1 MRTESFVLTVLPLTL
16 RPDAGFHVSL
26 HVAPRLVPDAV
37 EEPLRNFDSFVDWAA
52 TARAATIEL
61 LGNAGAIAAT
71 PLVERIDAGLWS
83 KVFPPDTIVRRPRFD
98 SFPNRAWRTFP
109 VKAVHDIAAVMPLLG
124 TMLFPVDPPD
134 LRTYVAKNIRGQ
146 DFKNPVARL
155 IGQLGSG
162 RGRAGEADEVAL
174 TAQLDH
180 VPGAGSVSADS
191 PWKALLEPLHA
202 ARRYYDRPEARRAY
216 QDIPTE
222 NLAPKPLDKPMPD
235 FHERVAHLADQPE
248 LLRRLGLVIDVH
260 VDDLA
265 GLKAAIELHAG
276 MAMRGSAVSI
286 IAARTPVT
294 HSGGRLLSV
303 PRTDDWTVGRLK
315 LGDTKRYSV
324 LAMDSDGGALKA
336 EAFIR
341 SLPRMQAMAVN
352 GDPGHVAPPAL
363 RSEGLT
369 LVQTGKLASV
379 QAQLSASGT
388 MVASSTPAA
397 PPSLRTEDL
406 TRGYRVEIWD
416 DHVKKWF
423 TPHARL
429 TTATVAGLDAPVYT
443 DLPERGYVQTAAVN
457 ETPGIENG
465 PLYLHE
471 AMFGWSGW
479 SLSAPRPG
487 PRAEPFMKNGKQ
499 HEAAL
504 EAAPPADPV
513 SPVQVTTK
521 VAHGTLPRLR
531 YGRSY
536 MFRAWSVDLAGN
548 SPGDPV
554 PVAAGAVGL
563 RRGFGAVGGPA
574 RATVDLATFRPALE
588 RISSVR
594 ATPLVS
600 EDLPGIHGLALSA
613 AGATTAA
620 APTGPAEALIAFQA
634 RSLASD
640 TTTPGDSP
648 PVLTG
653 FASIDS
659 LALSRLQARPRIV
672 APPIA
677 SLAGSAAL
685 TDALKTVS
693 LEPRVG
699 LRSETLGPVIAHDL
713 DGIELNDV
721 VTQPIDPA
729 VFTDLTDQTL
739 TPLTP
744 FRRWDTVPPPVVVA
758 RHRLSIAESIHH
770 LVIRSGLLTSPDGA
784 GGETTTVLDPE
795 AFIASLT
802 PAFAADLRPTCERH
816 LAAPKGSQILNE
828 LHGRFDPALGTGT
841 PEERRLMLAAALRDD
856 GTLFDQKIV
865 SLDDPLVLIE
875 QPGVSLQAGPEIA
888 DPVTDLGTLQDGNR
902 GNPPPVGHYVIH
914 DVDELVLPWLPDP
927 MAAGIAFGMNTANK
941 GSPLVGAFR
950 VESTAAPYL
959 GDWPAPQPFRLVV
972 ETATDMTA
980 TVRDRVVTIGIPP
993 GERLDLRLSSSL
1005 RRADLPLFALWGLL
1019 PASLTSLDLF
1029 ERPAADGQF
1038 WALTPYEPISLIHA
1052 VPRPVLPPL
1061 NTAIVV
1067 GQRVK
1072 GETGVGLGAVIDVH
1086 AASTDR
1092 IDAEASWSEWIDDLT
1107 ADGPVREAKRAVP
1120 FHAQVDYDEDMVLLG
1135 PANADFAFPGVGAV
1149 RIHRA
1154 RHEFGD
1160 TRHRVVD
1167 YAFRA
1172 TTRYREYFPPAL
1184 LATPESRSVLGV
1196 PTTLSLLSTAAPP
1209 APIVDSV
1216 IPLFRWDESD
1226 DPGQP
1231 FGIRRRRRAGLRV
1244 YLRRPW
1250 FRSGD
1255 DEQLAVIIT
1264 SNGEDAGVHTS
1275 VWGSDPV
1282 WFNAGPAVPLV
1293 GLSVEDLY
1301 GAAGIDGVRGPD
1313 PRLSLLK
1320 ILPAGGKL
1328 VSAIGYRPE
1337 YNAERQLWF
1346 VDVAIEPAASVWA
1359 FVRLAVARYQP
1370 NSLQGLEL
1378 SPIVLC
1384 DFTQLLPERTMTV
1397 SRPDVTTVRVTVSG
1411 PAGLRESA
1419 PAAAPGVFAQ
1429 KQTIPTGI
1437 DPGALGVGG
1446 PYPLG
1451 AADPTN
1457 AMAKD
1462 RRVYA
1467 VLEHREPGD
1476 VSDLDW
1482 HAVHRQ
1488 ELSIGGLSAAGEF
1501 AWTGVIDIGT
1511 SIPLGEPGQDRGW
1524 RITVEEH
1531 EGIEG
1536 DPAEPNSR
1544 GPLVKQWRLIYADR
1558 TLL

>member
-16 RPDAGFHVSL
+16 RADAGFHVSL
-26 HVAPRLVPDAV
+26 HIAPRLVPDAV
-37 EEPLRNFDSFVDWAA
+37 EEPLGNFATFDEWA
-52 TARAATIEL
+52 TVVRAATFQL
-61 LGNAGAIAAT
+61 FGNAGVLAAT
-71 PLVERIDAGLWS
+71 PLFERIDTDLWAR
-83 KVFPPDTIVRRPRFD
+83 VFPPDTIVRRPRFD
-98 SFPNRAWRTFP
+98 SFPNRTWRTFP

-124 TMLFPVDPPD
+124 TMLFPTDPPD
-134 LRTYVAKNIRGQ
+134 LKTWVTKNIRGQ

-162 RGRAGEADEVAL
+162 RDGKDELAL

-180 VPGAGSVSADS
+180 APGAGGIDKDN
-191 PWKALLEPLHA
+191 PWKPLLEPLHA
-202 ARRYYDRPEARRAY
+202 ARRYYERLEAQRPY
-216 QDIPTE
+216 QPE
-222 NLAPKPLDKPMPD
+222 PAEGLAPKALEKPVPD

-265 GLKAAIELHAG
+265 GLKAATELHAG
-276 MAMRGSAVSI
+276 MAMRGSGASI

-294 HSGGRLLSV
+294 HSGGRLLTV
-303 PRTDDWTVGRLK
+303 PRTDDWAAGRLK
-315 LGDTKRYSV
+315 LGDTKRYAV

-352 GDPGHVAPPAL
+352 GDPGHIAPPAL

-379 QAQLSASGT
+379 QAQLSASGS
-388 MVASSTPAA
+388 MVGSATPAA
-397 PPSLRTEDL
+397 PPSLRTEDV

-416 DHVKKWF
+416 DHVGKWF

-429 TTATVAGLDAPVYT
+429 ATATVSGLDVPVYA

-457 ETPGIENG
+457 ETPGVENG

-487 PRAEPFMKNGKQ
+487 PRAEPFMEDGKQ
-499 HEAAL
+499 KESAR
-504 EAAPPADPV
+504 EVTPPEDPI

-521 VAHGTLPRLR
+521 VAPGTLPRLR
-531 YGRSY
+531 FGRSY

-548 SPGDPV
+548 SPGDPI
-554 PVAAGAVGL
+554 PVGPRRGSVAVGER
-563 RRGFGAVGGPA
+563 RRGAA
-574 RATVDLATFRPALE
+574 ADIAAFRPALE

-594 ATPLVS
+594 ATRLVS
-600 EDLPGIHGLALSA
+600 DELPGIHGLVLSA
-613 AGATTAA
+613 ADATAKA
-620 APTGPAEALIAFQA
+620 APEGPAEALLAFQA

-640 TTTPGDSP
+640 TATQTDSR

-653 FASIDS
+653 IGPIDS
-659 LALSRLQARPRIV
+659 IAFGRLRARPRVI

-685 TDALKTVS
+685 SDALKTVS
-693 LEPRVG
+693 LEPRVA

-713 DGIELNDV
+713 ADGIELNDTV
-721 VTQPIDPA
+721 IQPIDPGIL
-729 VFTDLTDQTL
+729 TDLTDQTL

-770 LVIRSGLLTSPDGA
+770 LVIRSGIDTVPDGA
-784 GGETTTVLDPE
+784 GGETTTVLDPQD
-795 AFIASLT
+795 FIASLT

-816 LAAPKGSQILNE
+816 LAAPKSSQILNE
-828 LHGRFDPALGTGT
+828 LHGRFDPAMGTAA
-841 PEERRLMLAAALRDD
+841 PVERKLLLAAALRDD
-856 GTLFDQKIV
+856 GTLFDSEIV
-865 SLDDPLVLIE
+865 SLDDPSAMIA
-875 QPGVSLQAGPEIA
+875 QRGVSLQAGPEIA
-888 DPVTDLGTLQDGNR
+888 DPVTDLGTLQGANR
-902 GNPPPVGHYVIH
+902 GNPPPAGHYVVH
-914 DVDELVLPWLPDP
+914 DLDELALPWLPDP

-941 GSPLVGAFR
+941 DSPLVGAFR

-959 GDWPAPQPFRLVV
+959 GDWPAPQPFRLVI
-972 ETATDMTA
+972 ETAPSMTA
-980 TVRDRVVTIGIPP
+980 TVRDRVLAIGIPP

-1019 PASLTSLDLF
+1019 PATLTSLDLF

-1038 WALTPYEPISLIHA
+1038 WALTPYEPVSMIHA

-1072 GETGVGLGAVIDVH
+1072 GETGANLGAVIDVH

-1092 IDAEASWSEWIDDLT
+1092 IDAEASWSEWIDDLG
-1107 ADGPVREAKRAVP
+1107 ADGPLREAKRASP
-1120 FHAQVDYDEDMVLLG
+1120 FHAQVNYDEDMVLLG
-1135 PANADFAFPGVGAV
+1135 PADADFAFPGVGAV

-1160 TRHRVVD
+1160 TRHRTVD

-1184 LATPESRSVLGV
+1184 LATAESRSVLGA
-1196 PTTLSLLSTAAPP
+1196 PTTLNIPSTAAPP

-1255 DEQLAVIIT
+1255 DEQLAVIVT
-1264 SNGEDAGVHTS
+1264 SNGEDAGVHAS

-1282 WFNAGPAVPLV
+1282 WFNAGPPIPLV
-1293 GLSVEDLY
+1293 GLSIEDLY
-1301 GAAGIDGVRGPD
+1301 GAAGIDDVRGPD
-1313 PRLSLLK
+1313 PRLSPLK
-1320 ILPAGGKL
+1320 VLPADGKL

-1337 YNAERQLWF
+1337 YNADRKLWF

-1370 NSLQGLEL
+1370 NSLSGLEL

-1384 DFTQLLPERTMTV
+1384 DFTQLPPERTMTV

-1419 PAAAPGVFAQ
+1419 PVAAAAGALLQQ
-1429 KQTIPTGI
+1429 KQIIPTGI
-1437 DPGALGVGG
+1437 DPGALGAGG

-1467 VLEHREPGD
+1467 VLEQREPGD

-1482 HAVHRQ
+1482 HTVHRE
-1488 ELSIGGLSAAGEF
+1488 ELSLGGLSAAGEF
-1501 AWTGVIDIGT
+1501 AWTGVIDTGT
-1511 SIPLGEPGQDRGW
+1511 PIPLGEPGHDRGW

-1536 DPAEPNSR
+1536 DPADPNSR

>member
-16 RPDAGFHVSL
+16 RADAGFQVSL
-26 HVAPRLVPDAV
+26 HIAPRLVPEAV
-37 EEPLRNFDSFVDWAA
+37 EEPLGNFATFDEWAA
-52 TARAATIEL
+52 VARAATFQL
-61 LGNAGAIAAT
+61 FGNAGALAAT
-71 PLVERIDAGLWS
+71 PLIERIDVDLWAR
-83 KVFPPDTIVRRPRFD
+83 VFPPDTLVRRPRFD
-98 SFPNRAWRTFP
+98 SFLNRTWRSFP
-109 VKAVHDIAAVMPLLG
+109 VKAVHDIAALMPLIG

-134 LRTYVAKNIRGQ
+134 LKNYVQRLRGQ
-146 DFKNPVARL
+146 DFSPVGRL
-155 IGQLGSG
+155 VAQLGNAQG
-162 RGRAGEADEVAL
+162 IDDKAL

-180 VPGAGSVSADS
+180 VPGAGSIDKDN
-191 PWKALLEPLHA
+191 PWKPLLEPLHA
-202 ARRYYDRPEARRAY
+202 ARRYYERPEAQRAY
-216 QDIPTE
+216 QEEPSE
-222 NLAPKPLDKPMPD
+222 RLAPKVVEKPVPD

-260 VDDLA
+260 VDDLS
-265 GLKAAIELHAG
+265 GLRAATELHAG
-276 MAMRGSAVSI
+276 MAMRGSGLSI
-286 IAARTPVT
+286 VAARTPVT
-294 HSGGRLLSV
+294 RSGSRLLTV
-303 PRTDDWTVGRLK
+303 PRTDDWTAGRLK

-379 QAQLSASGT
+379 QAQLSTSAS
-388 MVASSTPAA
+388 MVGSATPAA
-397 PPSLRTEDL
+397 PPSLRTEDV

-416 DHVKKWF
+416 DHVRKWF

-429 TTATVAGLDAPVYT
+429 ATAMVAGVDAPIYV

-457 ETPGIENG
+457 ETPGVPNS

-487 PRAEPFMKNGKQ
+487 PRAEPFMEDGKQ
-499 HEAAL
+499 REAAR
-504 EAAPPADPV
+504 EVTPPEDPI
-513 SPVQVTTK
+513 SPVQVTTR
-521 VAHGTLPRLR
+521 VAPGTLPRLR

-554 PVAAGAVGL
+554 PVGL
-563 RRGFGAVGGPA
+563 RRGFGAVDETRRGA
-574 RATVDLATFRPALE
+574 AVDIATFRPALE

-594 ATPLVS
+594 TPRLVS
-600 EDLPGIHGLALSA
+600 DELPGIHDLVLSA
-613 AGATTAA
+613 ARATAEA
-620 APTGPAEALIAFQA
+620 APEGPADALLAFQA

-640 TTTPGDSP
+640 TATQFDSQ

-653 FASIDS
+653 VAPIDS
-659 LALSRLQARPRIV
+659 IAFGRLQARPRVI

-677 SLAGSAAL
+677 SLAGSAVL
-685 TDALKTVS
+685 SDALKTVS
-693 LEPRVG
+693 LEPRVA

-713 DGIELNDV
+713 GDGIQFDDAV
-721 VTQPIDPA
+721 VQPIDP
-729 VFTDLTDQTL
+729 VIFTNLTDQTL

-770 LVIRSGLLTSPDGA
+770 LVIRSGVDTAPDDA

-795 AFIASLT
+795 AFIESLT
-802 PAFAADLRPTCERH
+802 PASAVDMRPICERH

-828 LHGRFDPALGTGT
+828 LHGRFDSAMGTATPA
-841 PEERRLMLAAALRDD
+841 ERQLLLAAALRDD
-856 GTLFDQKIV
+856 GTLFDTEIV
-865 SLDDPLVLIE
+865 SLDDPSVMIA

-888 DPVTDLGTLQDGNR
+888 EPVTDLGTLQGLSR
-902 GNPPPVGHYVIH
+902 GDPPPAGHYVIH
-914 DVDELVLPWLPDP
+914 DVDELALPWLPDP

-959 GDWPAPQPFRLVV
+959 GEWPAPEPFRLVI
-972 ETATDMTA
+972 ETATHMTA
-980 TVRDRVVTIGIPP
+980 TVRGRVVTIGIPP

-1019 PASLTSLDLF
+1019 PVNLTNLDLF

-1038 WALTPYEPISLIHA
+1038 WALTPYEPVSLIHA

-1061 NTAIVV
+1061 NTMIVV
-1067 GQRVK
+1067 APRVR
-1072 GETGVGLGAVIDVH
+1072 GETGANLGAVIDVH

-1092 IDAEASWSEWIDDLT
+1092 IDAEASWSEWIDDLA
-1107 ADGPVREAKRAVP
+1107 ADGPVREDKRAVP

-1135 PANADFAFPGVGAV
+1135 PKKVDASSVPGVGTV
-1149 RIHRA
+1149 RVHRA

-1160 TRHRVVD
+1160 TRHRTID

-1184 LATPESRSVLGV
+1184 LATAESRSVLGA
-1196 PTTLSLLSTAAPP
+1196 PTALNIPSTAAPP
-1209 APIVDSV
+1209 APVVDSV

-1255 DEQLAVIIT
+1255 DEQLAVIIS
-1264 SNGEDAGVHTS
+1264 SNDEEAGVHGS

-1282 WFNAGPAVPLV
+1282 WFNAGPPSRVV
-1293 GLSVEDLY
+1293 GLSIEDLY
-1301 GAAGIDGVRGPD
+1301 VAAGIDDVRGLE
-1313 PRLSLLK
+1313 PRLTLPGL
-1320 ILPAGGKL
+1320 LPAGGKL
-1328 VSAIGYRPE
+1328 VAAIGYRPE
-1337 YNAERQLWF
+1337 YNADRKLWF

-1370 NSLQGLEL
+1370 NSLSGLEL

-1384 DFTQLLPERTMTV
+1384 DFTQLPPERTMTV

-1419 PAAAPGVFAQ
+1419 PAAAPLLELQ
-1429 KQTIPTGI
+1429 HIIPTVI
-1437 DPGALGVGG
+1437 DQGSLGPGG
-1446 PYPLG
+1446 PYPLET
-1451 AADPTN
+1451 ADPTN

-1467 VLEHREPGD
+1467 VLEHRESGD

-1482 HAVHRQ
+1482 RTVHRQ
-1488 ELSIGGLSAAGEF
+1488 ELSLGGLSPTGEF
-1501 AWTGVIDIGT
+1501 AWTGVIDTGT
-1511 SIPLGEPGQDRGW
+1511 PISLGEPGHDRGW